1 MRILNKYFQQE
12 ESFYSNNFKKTD
24 DEENGN
30 KETITNE
37 SSNKTS
43 GETKKNSHFYKNI
56 EGKSIDNIFKSKLT
70 KDNLFQNLIS
80 KGLTLEKKQNVEKI
94 KESFLVRKPLNFS
107 CYKKIMSEKKKFV
120 VDENLQMNKVKSILQ
135 NLQLKEKIK
144 MKKPEANQ

>member
-43 GETKKNSHFYKNI
+43 GETKKI
-56 EGKSIDNIFKSKLT
+56 AIFIKILREKALT
-70 KDNLFQNLIS
+70 
-80 KGLTLEKKQNVEKI
+80 T
-94 KESFLVRKPLNFS
+94 FS
-107 CYKKIMSEKKKFV
+107 
-120 VDENLQMNKVKSILQ
+120 NRN
-135 NLQLKEKIK
+135 
-144 MKKPEANQ
+144 